1 MSCNIIP
8 PPPLSHL
15 PHIAASLPIDK
26 SSTGSACSLFSPHKL
41 CKSSANLVWPCLS
54 LDSILV
60 LAKTITEQ
68 EWSALW
74 EDQIAWPP
82 GFNNTG
88 LRSVVKVKGEFISHY
103 NNLQFLSHYMSFCIH
118 LIFSFSQPAD
128 FPDHMRS
135 IKNPERSRNVK
146 IVENDSLWKVHT
158 NDRAAHTVALHTRLL
173 DLRLMSCPIYRE
185 THPFNPNWFPSSKQL
200 QRGTATTFT
209 V

>member
-1 MSCNIIP
+1 MGIFVSRNSSQIRIRMTKKLVYKDKEWHFNPTVCHATSTL
-8 PPPLSHL
+8 PPLSHL

-103 NNLQFLSHYMSFCIH
+103 NNLQFLS
-118 LIFSFSQPAD
+118 LICLFASILFSLFHSLQI
-128 FPDHMRS
+128 FP
-135 IKNPERSRNVK
+135 I
-146 IVENDSLWKVHT
+146 T
-158 NDRAAHTVALHTRLL
+158 CA
-173 DLRLMSCPIYRE
+173 
-185 THPFNPNWFPSSKQL
+185 Q
-200 QRGTATTFT
+200 
-209 V
+209 